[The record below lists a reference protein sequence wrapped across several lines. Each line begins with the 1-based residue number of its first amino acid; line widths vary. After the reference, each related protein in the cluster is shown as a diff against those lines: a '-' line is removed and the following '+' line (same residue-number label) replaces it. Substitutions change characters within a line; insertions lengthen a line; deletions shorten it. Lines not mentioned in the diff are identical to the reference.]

1 MLMKTLKMGWL
12 GWMSWLGVP
21 LLGWLGWLGCA
32 GLGRAGWAGW
42 LGWAPLMRESAERAG
57 LTGNSKGA
65 SKGKSELVWAGLG
78 YAGLEFPGGG
88 AQSEC
93 DSFLSL

>member
-1 MLMKTLKMGWL
+1 
-12 GWMSWLGVP
+12 
-21 LLGWLGWLGCA
+21 
-32 GLGRAGWAGW
+32 
-42 LGWAPLMRESAERAG
+42 MRESAERAG

-78 YAGLEFPGGG
+78 YAGLEFPRGG